1 MGGVLFLIDHSLTD
15 VLICEVRN
23 IWFLIY
29 VTWIT
34 GWGMQAGEEVWCEC
48 KEHGSTV
55 SKMLGGKKKKRS
67 KSKASST
74 FPLLSAVILLFYSA
88 WSRWRSRSTRL
99 PICLF
104 QIRQHPSPLKTFHQH
119 PDSRELSICHRL
131 QTVWSGTQH
140 QLDKTR
146 LFKCKVNYNSIVN
159 ENPLWKCFSILN
171 NNFFF
176 FYQCRNATC
185 PATGC
190 CRCPNENV
198 HFISDY
204 ESFIKLSIMALQSVV
219 HTKRDVKPIYH
230 H

>member
-1 MGGVLFLIDHSLTD
+1 
-15 VLICEVRN
+15 
-23 IWFLIY
+23 
-29 VTWIT
+29 
-34 GWGMQAGEEVWCEC
+34 MQAGEVWCEC

-55 SKMLGGKKKKRS
+55 SKMLGRKKKKRS
-67 KSKASST
+67 KSKTSST

-146 LFKCKVNYNSIVN
+146 LFKCKVSYNLIVN

-171 NNFFF
+171 SNFVLFF
-176 FYQCRNATC
+176 TSVEMPHVQLLVVADAQMKMSISFQIMNHSLSFQSWLCNLSSTL
-185 PATGC
+185 
-190 CRCPNENV
+190 NEMSSQYITTNWDILV
-198 HFISDY
+198 WY
-204 ESFIKLSIMALQSVV
+204 EG
-219 HTKRDVKPIYH
+219 HTLK
-230 H
+230 